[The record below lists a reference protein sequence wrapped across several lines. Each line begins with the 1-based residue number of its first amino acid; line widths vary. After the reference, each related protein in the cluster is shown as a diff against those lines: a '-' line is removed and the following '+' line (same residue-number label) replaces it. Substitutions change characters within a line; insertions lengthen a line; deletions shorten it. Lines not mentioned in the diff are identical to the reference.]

1 MLTVYKVKNI
11 YCANCAKKLERAI
24 QKLPEVK
31 SANLVFMTEKLVVES
46 DSNEEI
52 DSVLKKEIRRVM
64 PIVEIERIS

>member
-1 MLTVYKVKNI
+1 MITVYKVKKI
-11 YCANCAKKLERAI
+11 DCANCAKKLERAI

-46 DSNEEI
+46 DINEEL
-52 DSVLKKEIRRVM
+52 DDVLRKEIRRVM

>member
-11 YCANCAKKLERAI
+11 DCANCAKKLERAI

>member
-11 YCANCAKKLERAI
+11 DCANCANKLERAI

>member
-1 MLTVYKVKNI
+1 MITVYKVKKI
-11 YCANCAKKLERAI
+11 EGSNCSLKLERAI

-46 DSNEEI
+46 DINEEL
-52 DSVLKKEIRRVM
+52 DDVLRKEIRRVM

>member
-1 MLTVYKVKNI
+1 MITVYKVKNI
-11 YCANCAKKLERAI
+11 DCANCAKKLERAI

>member
-1 MLTVYKVKNI
+1 MITVYKVKNI
-11 YCANCAKKLERAI
+11 ECANCAKKLERAI

-46 DSNEEI
+46 DINEEL
-52 DSVLKKEIRRVM
+52 DDVLRKEIRRVM